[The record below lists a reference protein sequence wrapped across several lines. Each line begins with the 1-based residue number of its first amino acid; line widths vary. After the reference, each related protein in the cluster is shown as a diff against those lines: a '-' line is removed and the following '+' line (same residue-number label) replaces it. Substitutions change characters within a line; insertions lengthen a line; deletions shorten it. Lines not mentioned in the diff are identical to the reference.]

1 MSEGTAYKLIVVI
14 GPRKGQSFVLQAEDQ
29 IIGRGEGCA
38 IRFAEDPLISR
49 EHMRLHV
56 ADGELMAEDLGST
69 HGSLLNGK
77 ALRGGASVVVGDQL
91 QVGGL
96 TLKVEAAVSGEQ
108 NSEAPQVEVP
118 AGEAIDETSST
129 SHLHPDDSPKTQ
141 VHVGFGAAASA
152 GDDEDGDV
160 LSYEGQQ
167 TRMLKPEE
175 LAGLRSAA
183 AKPKRSV
190 SKSPVMG
197 ILIVALLVGG
207 IFTYFKMQKD
217 DEGKVILSTS
227 REVRDEQ
234 FRMAVNVP
242 YAWQRVDSAL
252 PLIAEFKVVTPEG
265 QEAGEFLWHATRER
279 SFETTGLN
287 KGFEQLE
294 AEIAARHPGYERLK
308 IQRSRFN
315 SINVIEYQFTADHS
329 RGRGVYFFQKDAR
342 MWVEGSATTLMYPQ
356 LAEAILTAVRSVD
369 LDEAHVYSKYDEPT
383 LEVKRRALQDPDSVV
398 AEAAYLFRQAKE
410 LITRRSMRP
419 ENLYRSIMLLKTCLQ
434 NCEALTSYPDFR
446 DEAARK
452 LVEAR
457 HLYTQ
462 EVKRQRALVKGAVKI
477 KDYKTARIECYHLM
491 QMAPD
496 KTSKTYKDADKLF
509 KKLQNLK

>member
-1 MSEGTAYKLIVVI
+1 MSEGITYKLVVVI

-29 IIGRGEGCA
+29 LIGRGEGCA

-77 ALRGGASVVVGDQL
+77 ALRGGASVVLGDQL

-96 TLKVEAAVSGEQ
+96 TLKVEAAK
-108 NSEAPQVEVP
+108 
-118 AGEAIDETSST
+118 AGEENSKDLQVDMPVAAEIDETDST

-141 VHVGFGAAASA
+141 VHVGFGAAAVA

-160 LSYEGQQ
+160 ISYESQQ

-190 SKSPVMG
+190 SKSPVVG
-197 ILIVALLVGG
+197 IVIVALLVGG
-207 IFTYFKMQKD
+207 IFTYFKMQKN
-217 DEGKVILSTS
+217 DEGKVVLSTT

-242 YAWQRVDSAL
+242 YSWQRVDSAM
-252 PLIAEFKVVTPEG
+252 PIIADFKMITAEG
-265 QEAGEFLWHATRER
+265 QEAGQFLWHAVRER
-279 SFETTGLN
+279 SFEITGIN

-308 IQRSRFN
+308 IQKTRFN
-315 SINVIEYQFTADHS
+315 SIDVIEYQFTADRS
-329 RGRGVYFFQKDAR
+329 RGRGVYFFHKDAR
-342 MWVEGSATTLMYPQ
+342 MWVEGSAATLMYPKM
-356 LAEAILTAVRSVD
+356 AASILDAVHSVD
-369 LDEAHVYSKYDEPT
+369 LDVTQVYSKYDDPS
-383 LEVKRRALQDPDSVV
+383 LEVKRRALQDPDAVV

-419 ENLYRSIMLLKTCLQ
+419 ENLYRSIVLLEACLQ
-434 NCEALTSYPDFR
+434 NGEALTSYPEFR

-457 HLYTQ
+457 HLYRQ
-462 EVKRQRALVKGAVKI
+462 EVKRQRALVLGAVKI
-477 KDYKTARIECYHLM
+477 KDYRTARIECYHLM
-491 QMAPD
+491 QMAPN
-496 KTSKTYKDADKLF
+496 KASKTYKDAEKLF
-509 KKLQNLK
+509 KKLQNIK